1 MSQRPR
7 MCLTM
12 KWMRLVQL
20 SLALALPFSAATAQ
34 AQRTSKPS
42 DTSFSAMQNRGKKA
56 MGVDQYTST
65 HKFDATPTGG
75 RIELQRDTIDAA
87 GVAQIR
93 AHMREIATSFAA
105 GDFTTPGF
113 VHMQDV
119 PGTKVMRA
127 KRSVISYEPR
137 DLPRGAEVVIRTKD
151 SAAVAAI
158 HEFMAFQRGEHHAG
172 GMDGM
177 KHKP

>member
-1 MSQRPR
+1 MTCRSMR
-7 MCLTM
+7 MIH
-12 KWMRLVQL
+12 V
-20 SLALALPFSAATAQ
+20 AIVLALPFVAAVGQGSAGG
-34 AQRTSKPS
+34 KPAKKP
-42 DTSFSAMQNRGKKA
+42 DTSFAALQDRGKKA

-65 HKFDATPTGG
+65 HKFDAMPTGG
-75 RIELQRDTIDAA
+75 RIELQRDTADAA

-93 AHMREIATSFAA
+93 AHMREIAKAFAS
-105 GDFTTPGF
+105 GDFATPGF

>member
-1 MSQRPR
+1 
-7 MCLTM
+7 
-12 KWMRLVQL
+12 MRLMYIGVII
-20 SLALALPFSAATAQ
+20 ALPFAAAAAQ
-34 AQRTSKPS
+34 ATGKTTKKT
-42 DTSFSAMQNRGKKA
+42 DTAFSAMQERGKKA

-75 RIELQRDTIDAA
+75 RIELQRDSADAA

-93 AHMREIATSFAA
+93 AHMRSIAKSFAA
-105 GDFTTPGF
+105 GDFATPGF

-137 DLPRGAEVVIRTKD
+137 DLPRGGEVVIRTKD

>member
-1 MSQRPR
+1 
-7 MCLTM
+7 M

-20 SLALALPFSAATAQ
+20 SVALALPFSAAVAQ
-34 AQRTSKPS
+34 AKKTSKPS
-42 DTSFSAMQNRGKKA
+42 DTSFAAMQQRGKTA
-56 MGVDQYTST
+56 MGVDQYTSM
-65 HKFDATPTGG
+65 HKFDATATGG

-93 AHMREIATSFAA
+93 AHMRDIAKAFAA

-113 VHMQDV
+113 VHMKDV
-119 PGTKVMRA
+119 PGTKVMRE
-127 KRSVISYEPR
+127 KRAVISYEPH
-137 DLPRGAEVVIRTKD
+137 DLPRGGEVVIRTKD

-158 HEFMAFQRGEHHAG
+158 HQFMAFQRSEHHAG

-177 KHKP
+177 THKP

>member
-1 MSQRPR
+1 MG
-7 MCLTM
+7 LTM

-20 SLALALPFSAATAQ
+20 SVALALPFSAATAQ
-34 AQRTSKPS
+34 ATKTSKPS
-42 DTSFSAMQNRGKKA
+42 DTSFAAMQNRGKKA

-93 AHMREIATSFAA
+93 AHMREIAKSFAA

-127 KRSVISYEPR
+127 KRSSIRYEPR
-137 DLPRGAEVVIRTKD
+137 DLPRGGEVVITTKD

>member
-1 MSQRPR
+1 
-7 MCLTM
+7 M

-20 SLALALPFSAATAQ
+20 SLALALPVSAAIAQ
-34 AQRTSKPS
+34 AQATKRSKPS
-42 DTSFSAMQNRGKKA
+42 DTSFAAMQNRGKKA

-93 AHMREIATSFAA
+93 AHMREIAKSFAA

-127 KRSVISYEPR
+127 KRASIRYEPH
-137 DLPRGAEVVIRTKD
+137 DLPRGGEVVITTKD

-158 HEFMAFQRGEHHAG
+158 HEFIAFQRGEHHAG

>member
-1 MSQRPR
+1 
-7 MCLTM
+7 
-12 KWMRLVQL
+12 MRLSHIVVVL
-20 SLALALPFSAATAQ
+20 VVPFASASAQ
-34 AQRTSKPS
+34 GKGSSGRSTKKP
-42 DTSFSAMQNRGKKA
+42 DTSFAAMQDRGKKA

-87 GVAQIR
+87 GIAQIR
-93 AHMREIATSFAA
+93 AHMREIAKAFAG
-105 GDFTTPGF
+105 GDFSIPGM
-113 VHMQDV
+113 VHAQDV

-127 KRSVISYEPR
+127 RRSSISYEPR
-137 DLPRGAEVVIRTKD
+137 DLPRGGEVVIKTKD
-151 SAAVAAI
+151 ATAIAAI

>member
-1 MSQRPR
+1 MTCRSMR
-7 MCLTM
+7 MIH
-12 KWMRLVQL
+12 V
-20 SLALALPFSAATAQ
+20 AIVLALPFAAAVGQGSAGG
-34 AQRTSKPS
+34 KPAKKP
-42 DTSFSAMQNRGKKA
+42 DTSFAALQDRGKKA

-75 RIELQRDTIDAA
+75 RIELQRDTADAA

-93 AHMREIATSFAA
+93 AHMREIAKAFAS
-105 GDFTTPGF
+105 GDFATPGF

>member
-1 MSQRPR
+1 
-7 MCLTM
+7 
-12 KWMRLVQL
+12 MRLGRIFLVLIVPLASL
-20 SLALALPFSAATAQ
+20 SAQ
-34 AQRTSKPS
+34 GSGRPAKKS
-42 DTSFSAMQNRGKKA
+42 DTSFTAMQDRGKKA

-87 GVAQIR
+87 GIAQIR
-93 AHMREIATSFAA
+93 AHMRDIAKAFAG
-105 GDFTTPGF
+105 GDFSIPGM
-113 VHMQDV
+113 VHAQDV

-127 KRSVISYEPR
+127 KRARIRYEPR
-137 DLPRGAEVVIRTKD
+137 DLPRGGEVVIETKD
-151 SAAVAAI
+151 SAAIAAI

>member
-1 MSQRPR
+1 MD
-7 MCLTM
+7 LTM
-12 KWMRLVQL
+12 TLMRLIPLCAV
-20 SLALALPFSAATAQ
+20 LALPFSGASAQ
-34 AQRTSKPS
+34 AGKTSKKP
-42 DTSFSAMQNRGKKA
+42 DTSFSAMQDRGKKA

-75 RIELQRDTIDAA
+75 RIELQRDSADAA

-93 AHMREIATSFAA
+93 AHMREIAKSFAA
-105 GDFTTPGF
+105 GDFAIPGF

-127 KRSVISYEPR
+127 KRSLISYEPR
-137 DLPRGAEVVIRTKD
+137 DLPRGGEVVIRTKD
-151 SAAVAAI
+151 SGAVAAI
-158 HEFMAFQRGEHHAG
+158 HDFMAFQRGEHHAG